1 MNPIVE
7 ITALEKQMDTFHLG
21 PLDAKIYPGTITTLI
36 GNNNTGKS
44 TILKIMMNLVKAD
57 KGNVKL
63 FSTATNGL
71 DENWKRKVAYFP
83 QKAIGYDPF
92 TGNTL
97 KDMISNCYSNWDE
110 ELFQHIVQ
118 IFHIPLDKKY
128 SKLSPGAQ
136 QKLRIALTL
145 PRDTQLLLLDEPTAF
160 MDIPAKMLLTD
171 LLVDWM
177 EEDNRSIIISSHQI
191 EEIKKLSDFLFVLH
205 NGKYIGTFEKESLT
219 ENYFRYWL
227 TKEASD
233 ITIPGKISLQGRE
246 LISNHPEETEQF
258 LLHHDISWLDRK
270 ALDLEEIIHLFLK

>member
-1 MNPIVE
+1 
-7 ITALEKQMDTFHLG
+7 
-21 PLDAKIYPGTITTLI
+21 
-36 GNNNTGKS
+36 
-44 TILKIMMNLVKAD
+44 
-57 KGNVKL
+57 
-63 FSTATNGL
+63 
-71 DENWKRKVAYFP
+71 
-83 QKAIGYDPF
+83 
-92 TGNTL
+92 
-97 KDMISNCYSNWDE
+97 
-110 ELFQHIVQ
+110 
-118 IFHIPLDKKY
+118 
-128 SKLSPGAQ
+128 
-136 QKLRIALTL
+136 
-145 PRDTQLLLLDEPTAF
+145 

-191 EEIKKLSDFLFVLH
+191 EEIKKLSDYLFVLH